1 MLQHRVAPRRTLLQ
15 RLVAPRRTLL
25 QRLVAPRRTLLQRH
39 IASQF
44 AKLQRPARAPQ
55 DSAAADGRETIA
67 SLTASPAGRC
77 RLDHLAAAL
86 APRFVAEIAGIAA
99 AAPPSPPAD
108 PRSERLGPPES
119 APPAGRPAFALSESD
134 APPWP
139 SRAASR
145 Q

>member
-1 MLQHRVAPRRTLLQ
+1 MLQHR
-15 RLVAPRRTLL
+15 VAPRRTLL

-44 AKLQRPARAPQ
+44 CPARAPQ

-67 SLTASPAGRC
+67 SLAASPAARC